1 MMERYPEWSDK
12 YSVQILVAIG
22 GGGWKD
28 YFKLSEDH
36 DTNGFLAK
44 LTYPSNEHIYKVCS
58 PTFHQNL
65 KIGIKL
71 KEDKDFFYQKSSFLI
86 LRAMGRVNAKLCTRQ
101 VSI

>member
-1 MMERYPEWSDK
+1 MERYPEWSDK

-71 KEDKDFFYQKSSFLI
+71 KEDKDFFIK
-86 LRAMGRVNAKLCTRQ
+86 NQ
-101 VSI
+101 VFWF

>member
-58 PTFHQNL
+58 N
-65 KIGIKL
+65 ISS
-71 KEDKDFFYQKSSFLI
+71 KSQPQYAFSLF
-86 LRAMGRVNAKLCTRQ
+86 
-101 VSI
+101 

>member
-1 MMERYPEWSDK
+1 MIRNFCPTPVQIKYTVKEILRFFLKLRYLRMMERYPEWSDK

-44 LTYPSNEHIYKVCS
+44 LTYPSNEHIYKVCF
-58 PTFHQNL
+58 PT
-65 KIGIKL
+65 
-71 KEDKDFFYQKSSFLI
+71 
-86 LRAMGRVNAKLCTRQ
+86 
-101 VSI
+101 